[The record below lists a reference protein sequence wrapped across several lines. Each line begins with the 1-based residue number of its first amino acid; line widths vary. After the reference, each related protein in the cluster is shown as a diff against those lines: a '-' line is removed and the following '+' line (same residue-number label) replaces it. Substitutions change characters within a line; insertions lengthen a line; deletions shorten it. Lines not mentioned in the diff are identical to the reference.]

1 MSISVT
7 VTETPSVDLT
17 VAQATGA
24 GLNVDI
30 SNTAH
35 NSLENIQGGQQGEY
49 YHLTAAEYA
58 DLGGSDQRF
67 DTSLPSGIEE
77 TGIEFATAFDASPI
91 VQCELQLPDDGERT
105 YFIAVRNITTTGF
118 FVEFSDN
125 IGTGYTL
132 QTRAIPNT

>member
-1 MSISVT
+1 MSVSVT

-30 SNTAH
+30 SNTSH
-35 NSLENIQGGQQGEY
+35 NSLENIQGGQQGER

-58 DLGGSDQRF
+58 SLGGGQIF
-67 DTSLPSGIEE
+67 DTVLPSGIEE
-77 TGIEFATAFDASPI
+77 TGIMFSTAFASAPM

-105 YFIAVRNITTTGF
+105 YFIAVRNITETGF

-125 IGTGYTL
+125 IGDGYTL
-132 QTRAIPNT
+132 QSRAIEIT